1 MEAKKKRITLELAP
15 DVQERLQAA
24 AARKGVSLGQYC
36 RAAIDKELAKDDVDG
51 QPPPRMSIDDLIA
64 RQKRIYGDR
73 VLPGSSVDLIH
84 EAREERDRQLDGR

>member
-1 MEAKKKRITLELAP
+1 MEAKKKSLTLELAP

-64 RQKRIYGDR
+64 RAEE
-73 VLPGSSVDLIH
+73 DLRRPS
-84 EAREERDRQLDGR
+84 APRQ

>member
-1 MEAKKKRITLELAP
+1 MEAKKKSLTLELAP

-24 AARKGVSLGQYC
+24 AARKGVSLGHYC

>member
-1 MEAKKKRITLELAP
+1 MEAKKKRLTLQLAP

-51 QPPPRMSIDDLIA
+51 KPPPRMSIDDLIA
-64 RQKRIYGDR
+64 RQERIYGDR

>member
-1 MEAKKKRITLELAP
+1 MGTKRTRLTLELTAE
-15 DVQERLQAA
+15 VYERLKAA
-24 AARKGVSLGQYC
+24 AASKGVSLGQYC
-36 RAAIDKELAKDDVDG
+36 RAAIGDALAKDDVDG

-84 EAREERDRQLDGR
+84 EAREERDRQLDGG